1 MLQDERLARFVTGSH
16 IRHHPNVGDM
26 QGEEDLVRN
35 SLLFLCAVTKIIHC
49 MIHVLILVGESL

>member
-26 QGEEDLVRN
+26 QGEEDLVRQ
-35 SLLFLCAVTKIIHC
+35 SL
-49 MIHVLILVGESL
+49 